1 MQFNLPYVD
10 VTKTAFVK
18 LISADGFLR
27 YNGQGVHSCETR
39 PPNMGYGYDFIGND
53 DKLII
58 IEIEIDGKI
67 FNSINDNLMMVKGV
81 KHETIMISD
90 LIKYNKFCNQLRFN
104 NDDYFFQPC
113 RCEVNGVGVMYR
125 IITKQNK
132 DNIQYVSKT
141 EYKDRIVEKE
151 IIVEKEVIV
160 YKEMENVVYKP
171 VEELEECPIC
181 MEDKAIISFSCCNI
195 KYCHK
200 CSNKLK
206 KCGQCRKNV
215 DLDKVRQ
222 CI

>member
-1 MQFNLPYVD
+1 MQLNLPYVD
-10 VTKTAFVK
+10 VTKTAFIK

-27 YNGQGVHSCETR
+27 YNGTGIHSCDMR
-39 PPNMGYGYDFIGND
+39 PNMGYGYDFVND

-81 KHETIMISD
+81 KHETIMLSD
-90 LIKYNKFCNQLRFN
+90 LVKYNKYCNQLRYN
-104 NDDYFFQPC
+104 NDDDYFFQPC
-113 RCEVNGVGVMYR
+113 RCEVNGIGVMYR

-160 YKEMENVVYKP
+160 YKS
-171 VEELEECPIC
+171 VEELDECPIC